1 MIVFLCVRACVVA
14 RFFITSVERALSG
27 TKGAAR
33 TQGPKTQSKPQYTI
47 HIYRI
52 NGTLQQP
59 QHTPAQLFS
68 FSAQYLPWRS
78 GGAEHSPLFKP
89 TDRVSITHAR
99 ARPKIHALLTI
110 HLLALA
116 LALAL
121 GWAKYAVCRL
131 CRPSTTCGTHAR
143 IHTHGPR
150 QSQDGG
156 NNRVV
161 VFARG
166 DWKGGDLA
174 ISTQTHTKR
183 TPNRA
188 Q

>member
-89 TDRVSITHAR
+89 TDRVCINYTR
-99 ARPKIHALLTI
+99 ARTTQNSCTLDYPLAGSGSGSGLGKIRRVQTLPPIDHMWHT
-110 HLLALA
+110 
-116 LALAL
+116 
-121 GWAKYAVCRL
+121 R
-131 CRPSTTCGTHAR
+131 T
-143 IHTHGPR
+143 HTHTRPTAKSR
-150 QSQDGG
+150 W
-156 NNRVV
+156 
-161 VFARG
+161 
-166 DWKGGDLA
+166 WK
-174 ISTQTHTKR
+174 
-183 TPNRA
+183 
-188 Q
+188 